1 MVNPVS
7 GGIGDEGKVSYR
19 ISVDFVI
26 ELEEDTEAGVCEDGM
41 RRFGENVIVRKT
53 FFCRRESLGCQVLLD
68 REMRELNY
76 LLASPIDDG
85 SETGTNRQYC
95 FSRIFRTPIYVIHRG
110 RRLVE
115 LNCKDVR
122 EFFDAKRAN
131 RHHEAS
137 EQSLRIFSLL
147 FIDALQR
154 TSICFVQCLW

>member
-1 MVNPVS
+1 MVHPVS
-7 GGIGDEGKVSYR
+7 GGIVGEGKVSYG
-19 ISVDFVI
+19 ISVDLVI
-26 ELEEDTEAGVCEDGM
+26 ELEEDTEASMC
-41 RRFGENVIVRKT
+41 
-53 FFCRRESLGCQVLLD
+53 
-68 REMRELNY
+68 
-76 LLASPIDDG
+76 DDG

-131 RHHEAS
+131 RHHETS